1 MKLIRNDNTL
11 NAAAVLLGCFFL
23 AAVILPLLR
32 LFAACL
38 RADVGGVLADPLVRR
53 GIFNSVGVSLTATA
67 ISVTLAML
75 LAWCLCRTRVR
86 AKSLF
91 QTLLLLPMLV
101 PSISHGMGLVI
112 LFGANGKIT
121 SLLGLD
127 GGIYGFWGIVLGSV
141 MYSFPVAYLM
151 LADVLQYEDYTPY
164 EAAAVLGLSRLN
176 VFTSI
181 TLPYLRKPLVNVIFA
196 TFTMII
202 TDYGVPLMVGGRCK
216 TLPVIMYEEVIGRL
230 DFGQGSVFGL
240 LLLLPAAAAFLIDMF
255 CRTHTGGNSAKRA
268 FYIKK
273 SPARD
278 GLAYLILAV
287 VSLAVVYPLFSFG
300 QLSVAS
306 RYPRDMGFTWHNIT
320 STLDKGAL
328 AYLGNSVLIAVAA
341 GLLGMAAAFLCAYLT
356 ARTSSKGARLLHLLA
371 IISLAVPGI
380 VLGLAYVLFFKGSLL
395 YGTMAVLVLV
405 NTVHFFAS
413 PYLMMYNSLG
423 KLDPNLEAAGAALGI
438 SRLRLLK
445 DVILPQV
452 GGTLL
457 EMFAY
462 FFVNSMMTIS
472 AVAFLANARTRPVS
486 LMINQFEA
494 QTLLEAAAFV
504 SLLILSVNLVMKLL
518 VYMLKKALQKINKEN
533 GRNTYA

>member
-1 MKLIRNDNTL
+1 MKLRRNDTTL
-11 NAAAVLLGCFFL
+11 NITAVLLGCFFL
-23 AAVILPLLR
+23 AAVIMPLLR

-38 RADVGGVLADPLVRR
+38 QADVGRILANPLVGR
-53 GIFNSVGVSLTATA
+53 GIVNSLCVSLTATA
-67 ISVTLAML
+67 IAVSLALL
-75 LAWCLCRTRVR
+75 LAWCMQRTRVR
-86 AKSLF
+86 GRGLW
-91 QTLLLLPMLV
+91 QILLLLPMLV

-112 LFGANGKIT
+112 LFGANGRLT
-121 SLLGLD
+121 NLLGLS

-164 EAAAVLGLSRLN
+164 EAAAVLGLSKFN
-176 VFTSI
+176 IFTAI
-181 TLPYLRKPLVNVIFA
+181 TLPYLGKPLVNVIFA

-202 TDYGVPLMVGGRCK
+202 TDYGVPLMVGGRYK

-240 LLLLPAAAAFLIDMF
+240 LLLLPAAAAFLIDML
-255 CRTHTGGNSAKRA
+255 CRAHNGNGFAGRK

-273 SPARD
+273 SLLRD
-278 GLAYLILAV
+278 LCAYV
-287 VSLAVVYPLFSFG
+287 VLMLVSVAVVYPLLSFG

-306 RYPRDMGFTWHNIT
+306 RYPRDMSFTWRNVT

-328 AYLGNSVLIAVAA
+328 TYLGNSILIALAV
-341 GLLGMAAAFLCAYLT
+341 GLIGMTAAFLCAYLT
-356 ARTSSKGARLLHLLA
+356 VRRPSRGTKFLHLMA

-380 VLGLAYVLFFKGSLL
+380 VLGLSYVMFFKGSFI

-405 NTVHFFAS
+405 NIVHFFSS
-413 PYLMMYNSLG
+413 PYLLMYNSLG
-423 KLDPNLEAAGAALGI
+423 KLNPNLEAVGATLGI
-438 SRLRLLK
+438 SRLRMIR

-452 GGTLL
+452 RGTLP
-457 EMFAY
+457 EMFSY

-472 AVAFLANARTRPVS
+472 AVAFLANAKTRPVS

-504 SLLILSVNLVMKLL
+504 SLLILAVNLALKVLIYLLKKLL
-518 VYMLKKALQKINKEN
+518 QMRKR
-533 GRNTYA
+533 RNAYD

>member
-11 NAAAVLLGCFFL
+11 NITAVLLGCFFL

-32 LFAACL
+32 LFTACL
-38 RADVGGVLADPLVRR
+38 QADVGGILADPLVRR
-53 GIFNSVGVSLTATA
+53 GIVNSVGVSLTATA

-164 EAAAVLGLSRLN
+164 EAAAVLGLTRLN
-176 VFTSI
+176 VFTAI

-273 SPARD
+273 SPTRD
-278 GLAYLILAV
+278 GLAYAVLAA

-328 AYLGNSVLIAVAA
+328 AYLGNSVIIAVAA

-356 ARTSSKGARLLHLLA
+356 ARTSSKGAKLLHLLA

-380 VLGLAYVLFFKGSLL
+380 VLGLAYVLLFKGSLL

-472 AVAFLANARTRPVS
+472 AVAFLANAKNKPVS

-518 VYMLKKALQKINKEN
+518 IYMLKKALQKINEEN